1 MQLSHTYI
9 HKYNYLIMPIFAFCF
24 VVLGALY
31 IYGINK
37 TAVHTYGKSADNKH
51 LVDVEE
57 EVWALETERTHLAV
71 GSWLEAR
78 AKHYQ
83 LVAGGNVH
91 VLSRDTSVARAE

>member
-1 MQLSHTYI
+1 MDTRKKAPH
-9 HKYNYLIMPIFAFCF
+9 IMIVFTFCF
-24 VVLGALY
+24 VVLGSLY

-37 TAVHTYGKSADNKH
+37 TAVHTYGKSADNKR

-57 EVWALETERTHLAV
+57 ELWALETERTHLAV

-78 AKHYQ
+78 ARRYE